1 MATCYSVPVF
11 SYTEFYTL
19 KTDNRIM
26 GLFIAITVYIFWLGH
41 LVFLLLFAD
50 VNPTSPLFYIHIL
63 VQGYLFT
70 GLFIT
75 GHDAMHGT
83 VSKNRKINDLAGW
96 IATLSFA
103 YLSYDRLRKNH
114 YLHHQ
119 FPGSEKDPDFY
130 TGSNSFFPWWF
141 KFMVRYTT
149 WWQLVLMAIT
159 FNILVIWFSEW
170 RLISFWIIPAFI
182 GNLAAFLFWNLF
194 TSSQAS
200 QGRYGNSQSTYLTA
214 KPFTGHGYLLLFWV
228 PPRASRIAN
237 YSLVETLY
245 IKK

>member
-1 MATCYSVPVF
+1 
-11 SYTEFYTL
+11 
-19 KTDNRIM
+19 M
-26 GLFIAITVYIFWLGH
+26 GLIIAITVYILWLGH
-41 LVFLLLFAD
+41 LAYLLLFAE
-50 VNPTSPLFYIHIL
+50 VNPASLWFYFHIL

-119 FPGSEKDPDFY
+119 FPASEKDPDFY

-159 FNILVIWFSEW
+159 FNILGIWFSEW
-170 RLISFWIIPAFI
+170 KLISFWIIPAFI
-182 GNLAAFLFWNLF
+182 GTLQLFFFGTYIPHRRPHKEEMGIHKARTLRPNHLLAMVTCYFFGYHREHHESPTTPWWKLY
-194 TSSQAS
+194 TSKKNGIKSQA
-200 QGRYGNSQSTYLTA
+200 L
-214 KPFTGHGYLLLFWV
+214 
-228 PPRASRIAN
+228 
-237 YSLVETLY
+237 
-245 IKK
+245 